1 MRSIFVLLFLIGIS
15 SFSVCQDQKA
25 WTLYKSIQGVN
36 ISYQET
42 NCSTASAPA
51 QIAYIIKVENTTG
64 QSLSVSWD
72 LAIWYNYERLSHDI
86 SDGEN
91 HYTLDLNPNQTLIGD
106 CATPFGALYIFKDF
120 ITYVSPT
127 KLTKFEFENL
137 QVAIK

>member
-1 MRSIFVLLFLIGIS
+1 MRSIYLLLSLLAIS
-15 SFSVCQDQKA
+15 SFSISQDQKD

-36 ISYQET
+36 ISYLET
-42 NCSTASAPA
+42 SCSTENAPA
-51 QIAYIIKVENTTG
+51 QIAYIIKIENTTE

-72 LAIWYNYERLSHDI
+72 LAVWYNYERLSHDI

-91 HYTLDLNPNQTLIGD
+91 HYTLGLNPNQTLLGD

-137 QVAIK
+137 QVTIK

>member
-1 MRSIFVLLFLIGIS
+1 MRSIFVLLFLLGINSISIG
-15 SFSVCQDQKA
+15 QDQKD

-42 NCSTASAPA
+42 NCTTDSAPA

-72 LAIWYNYERLSHDI
+72 LAVWYNYERLSHDI

-106 CATPFGALYIFKDF
+106 CTAPFGALYIFKDF